1 MAGQAT
7 ATGMAKSMAMAV
19 AGRGNTRYNVTKIY
33 KIIFQ
38 IFNAKGH
45 EK

>member
-7 ATGMAKSMAMAV
+7 ATGMAKSMAV